1 MLYLSETTEQSPTD
15 AKLTKKKKN
24 KKFYRCLRFG
34 ILAITVL
41 KRAKKKKN
49 KQTNKQTLKQKRPHD
64 FRESAIDDYRE
75 NAIERLTNEHLA
87 THVRELIMNCRPAFV
102 SLNQKCH

>member
-15 AKLTKKKKN
+15 AKLTKTKKN

-41 KRAKKKKN
+41 KRAKKKK
-49 KQTNKQTLKQKRPHD
+49 TNKQTLKQKRPYD

-102 SLNQKCH
+102 SLYQKCH

>member
-15 AKLTKKKKN
+15 AKLTKKKN

-41 KRAKKKKN
+41 KRAKKKKTN
-49 KQTNKQTLKQKRPHD
+49 KQTNPKTEKTTR
-64 FRESAIDDYRE
+64 F
-75 NAIERLTNEHLA
+75 
-87 THVRELIMNCRPAFV
+87 
-102 SLNQKCH
+102 

>member
-1 MLYLSETTEQSPTD
+1 M
-15 AKLTKKKKN
+15 
-24 KKFYRCLRFG
+24 KFYRCLRFG

-41 KRAKKKKN
+41 KRAKKKK
-49 KQTNKQTLKQKRPHD
+49 TNKQTLKKKRPHD

-87 THVRELIMNCRPAFV
+87 THVRELIMNCRPASV
-102 SLNQKCH
+102 SLYQKCH

>member
-15 AKLTKKKKN
+15 AKLTKKKN

-41 KRAKKKKN
+41 KRAKKKK
-49 KQTNKQTLKQKRPHD
+49 TNKQTLKQKRPYD
-64 FRESAIDDYRE
+64 FRE

-102 SLNQKCH
+102 SLYQKCH

>member
-15 AKLTKKKKN
+15 AKLTKKKTKI
-24 KKFYRCLRFG
+24 FYRCLRFG

-41 KRAKKKKN
+41 KRAKKKK
-49 KQTNKQTLKQKRPHD
+49 TNKQTLKQKRPHD
-64 FRESAIDDYRE
+64 FRESATDDYRE

-102 SLNQKCH
+102 SLYQKCH